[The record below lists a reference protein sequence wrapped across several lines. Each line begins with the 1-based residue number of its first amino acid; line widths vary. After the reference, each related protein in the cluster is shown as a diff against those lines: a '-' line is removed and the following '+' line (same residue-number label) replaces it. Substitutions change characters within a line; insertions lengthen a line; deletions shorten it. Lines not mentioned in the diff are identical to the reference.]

1 MCSRETSNV
10 PSAEYVRPIASRFI
24 GMPQDNVRSS
34 DLRRR
39 QMQAGTAQTPATEPV
54 PEQRAPQR
62 AWGAELG
69 QGVPPALAGGAPPA
83 PPGPAAPLPPPSAHP
98 PPPGAPPVRQPA
110 GAAGGTP
117 QPP

>member
-62 AWGAELG
+62 AWWAELG
-69 QGVPPALAGGAPPA
+69 QVVPRAMAGAAPA
-83 PPGPAAPLPPPSAHP
+83 PPPGPPAHRPPPSAHP
-98 PPPGAPPVRQPA
+98 PTPAAPALDERTMSQADPLK
-110 GAAGGTP
+110 
-117 QPP
+117 